1 MSFALFDKTMIST
14 KTHDQ
19 PSGGLFT
26 ANNVLS
32 WAHKKKDKMWF
43 NWASD
48 FIYLTFMETTS
59 NNL

>member
-26 ANNVLS
+26 AHNCIVLGTQE
-32 WAHKKKDKMWF
+32 DRQ
-43 NWASD
+43 D
-48 FIYLTFMETTS
+48 VV
-59 NNL
+59 

>member
-26 ANNVLS
+26 TNNVLS
-32 WAHKKKDKMWF
+32 WAHKKKDEMWF
-43 NWASD
+43 N
-48 FIYLTFMETTS
+48 
-59 NNL
+59 